1 MKKELFISI
10 IAIIMISCLQ
20 GYNIYL
26 QHHNYIQTKLAEIN
40 PIIYQSIDEELNIR
54 QRKKF
59 KPDTIIGTQHSF
71 LKIYKPGEKAPQP
84 QKGES
89 VIKMDSFDV
98 KKLKAEGIAKSQADI
113 LLLLNQDIQE
123 AKGNGLNLAV
133 LDTIFYNNLQE
144 DYKYSILLLNK
155 EKKVIKTYGRKDIPF
170 TWVYSQDYAV
180 SLANPRFIRIAIHI
194 TPSQFIWNS
203 IGTLVSS
210 LLFVLIAAICIGY
223 QLKEIKRKDELLRNR
238 ELSVNSII
246 HDLKAPINSVVMLMG
261 VIKLKISDPNMLNLI
276 QQTSDK
282 AKQLVADIESIL
294 IAASGGNRRIILD
307 PKKVN
312 IVDLVEIAKSDVDII
327 YQQKEHQISID
338 DQTKGYSITQADH
351 MYMLNVIRN
360 LTENAV
366 KYADEG
372 VKVNIGIRKDTNNNL
387 VVSISDN
394 GWGISPKDQK
404 QIFKQ
409 YYRVPHKNA
418 PKGHGIGLALVK
430 YVVEAHGGN
439 ISVNSELGIGSTFTF
454 NIPIK

>member
-1 MKKELFISI
+1 MKKALFISI
-10 IAIIMISCLQ
+10 IAIIMIGCLQ

-26 QHHNYIQTKLAEIN
+26 QHNNYVQTKLAEIN

-59 KPDTIIGTQHSF
+59 KPDAIGTQHSY
-71 LKIYKPGEKAPQP
+71 LKVYKPGEKAPEP

-89 VIKMDSFDV
+89 VIKMDSFNV
-98 KKLKAEGIAKSQADI
+98 KKLKADGLVKSQADI
-113 LLLLNQDIQE
+113 LLLLNQDILE
-123 AKGNGLNLAV
+123 VKGNRINLAV

-144 DYKYSILLLNK
+144 DYEHSILLLNK
-155 EKKVIKTYGRKDIPF
+155 EKKIIKTYGRKDISS

-180 SLANPRFIRIAIHI
+180 SLANPRFIRVAIHI
-194 TPSQFIWNS
+194 TPSQFIWSS

-238 ELSVNSII
+238 ELNVNSII
-246 HDLKAPINSVVMLMG
+246 HDLKAPINSVIMLMG
-261 VIKLKISDPNMLNLI
+261 VIKLKISEPYMLKLI

-282 AKQLVADIESIL
+282 AKLLVADIESIL
-294 IAASGGNRRIILD
+294 IAASGGNRRIILY
-307 PKKVN
+307 PKETNVAEMA
-312 IVDLVEIAKSDVDII
+312 EIAKSDVDII

-338 DQTKGYSITQADH
+338 DQTKGNAITQADH

-360 LTENAV
+360 LIENAV

-372 VKVNIGIRKDTNNNL
+372 VKVNMRIRKDTNNNL

-409 YYRVPHKNA
+409 FYRVPHKNA

-430 YVVEAHGGN
+430 YVVEAHGGK
-439 ISVNSELGIGSTFTF
+439 ITVNSELGKGSTFTF